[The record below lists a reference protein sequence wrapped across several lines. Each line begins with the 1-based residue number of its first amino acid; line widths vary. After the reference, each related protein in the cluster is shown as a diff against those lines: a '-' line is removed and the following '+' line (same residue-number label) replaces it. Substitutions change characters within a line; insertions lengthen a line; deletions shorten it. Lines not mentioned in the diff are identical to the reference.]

1 MDTWFEFAIPIMS
14 SFFPTSPA
22 ADAASPGVTYTFQE
36 KKQLHSPRMT
46 FNPNQFPY
54 GLRLLLYKMSGF
66 W

>member
-1 MDTWFEFAIPIMS
+1 MS